1 MKISNSLIFKSI
13 YLSDK
18 IVFRIQKWNC
28 EKIVESKRKAVNYR
42 KTNFM
47 RDKIWYSFPVQL
59 FLLHLRKNLG
69 LVLIWVVL
77 LGVILEHFGVMLGI
91 PFLFLDPEYL
101 HQVSWVSFFLMGV
114 GFAVLTMA
122 FHMSTYIMDGR
133 HFQFLA
139 VLNRPFIHYC
149 VNNGI
154 VPLIFYL
161 IYILRFVSFQLGN
174 DLSNNWEVLYYFL
187 GFMGGSVITYALIFG
202 YFAFTN
208 KDFFILFAG
217 TVDKRL
223 RKVRLTRANV
233 ISQYKELKTQ
243 NYKVLY
249 YLDLHLKPEKVRP
262 DISRFEGTKLLRVF
276 DQNHL
281 NLFIIQVVLILFVL
295 FLGFFKEN
303 QYLQLPAAMS
313 ATLLFAILV
322 MLVGA
327 VSFWLRRW
335 ASFAV
340 VAFLVLANYFSNFNF
355 LNRPHEAYGLDY
367 SVPPVTYSLAH
378 MDSLLTPELVKEDKK
393 NIEQILTNWKSKFP
407 NESKPK
413 MVMIA
418 SSGGGQR
425 SALWTVK
432 VLQSM
437 YAIDEGEVLKHA
449 ELFTGASGGVIGEA
463 FFRELYLR
471 SLTDTTINLLDEKY
485 LDQISADNLN
495 PIIFT
500 LLVNDLLIRNQNFH
514 YNGRKYLKDR
524 GFAFEN
530 QLNENTVG
538 ILDKPISAYMQP
550 EFSGRIPLLPV
561 TTLITNDGRKLVI
574 SPHSMS
580 FFGTSML
587 GKFGMDEKKQSI
599 DFLRFFQNH
608 DSKNLRFLTALR
620 MSATFPFITPNVE
633 LPSNPSMETM
643 DTGLSDNFGI
653 QDALRFMYVFQSW
666 IKENTGGVVL
676 VTIRD
681 SEKITE
687 IAPSFPP
694 RIFEKVFTPLKN
706 IYANWDNVQTIQNEV
721 LFNYMVESM
730 PFDLEKIEF
739 EYAPEKVQVEELT
752 ESQETMQRASLN
764 WRLTAREKK
773 SILESVYTL
782 KNQRSLQRLKEL
794 FTRTQIDAAD
804 STEVENVISQ

>member
-1 MKISNSLIFKSI
+1 M
-13 YLSDK
+13 
-18 IVFRIQKWNC
+18 
-28 EKIVESKRKAVNYR
+28 
-42 KTNFM
+42 
-47 RDKIWYSFPVQL
+47 
-59 FLLHLRKNLG
+59 
-69 LVLIWVVL
+69 L
-77 LGVILEHFGVMLGI
+77 LGVILEYFGVVLGI

-101 HQVSWVSFFLMGV
+101 HQVSWVSFLLMGV

-133 HFQFLA
+133 HFPFLA
-139 VLNRPFIHYC
+139 ILNKPFIHYC

-154 VPLIFYL
+154 LPLVFYIFY
-161 IYILRFVSFQLGN
+161 ITRFISFQLGN
-174 DLSNNWEVLYYFL
+174 DLSNDWEVLYYFL
-187 GFMGGSVITYALIFG
+187 GFLGGGIITYSVIFA

-233 ISQYKELKTQ
+233 LGQYKDQKTQ

-249 YLDLHLKPEKVRP
+249 YLNINLRPQKVRP
-262 DISRFEGTKLLRVF
+262 DISRFEAPMLLRVF

-281 NLFIIQVVLILFVL
+281 NLFIIQVGLILFVL

-303 QYLQLPAAMS
+303 PYLQLPAAMS
-313 ATLLFAILV
+313 STLLFAILI

-335 ASFAV
+335 STFAV
-340 VAFLVLANYFSNFNF
+340 FTFLILANYFSNFNF

-367 SVPPVTYSLAH
+367 SVPPATYSLAH
-378 MDSLLTPELVKEDKK
+378 MDSLLAPDLVKKDRD
-393 NIEQILTNWKSKFP
+393 NVLAILDNWRAKFP
-407 NESKPK
+407 AESKPK
-413 MVMIA
+413 LVMVA
-418 SSGGGQR
+418 ASGGGQR
-425 SALWTVK
+425 AALWTVK
-432 VLQSM
+432 ILQSI
-437 YAIDEGEVLKHA
+437 YEIEKGEVLKHT
-449 ELFTGASGGVIGEA
+449 ELLTGASGGVLGEA
-463 FFRELYLR
+463 FFREVYLR
-471 SLTDTTINLLDEKY
+471 SLTDSSVNPLDERY

-514 YNGRKYLKDR
+514 YNGHKYLKDR
-524 GFAFEN
+524 GFAFED
-530 QLNENTVG
+530 QLNQNTEG
-538 ILDKPISAYMQP
+538 ILDKPIAAYKEP
-550 EFSGRIPLLPV
+550 EFSGSIPLLPV
-561 TTLITNDGRKLVI
+561 STLITNDGRKLVI

-580 FFGTSML
+580 FFGTSLL
-587 GKFGMDEKKQSI
+587 GKMGSDEKKQTI
-599 DFLRFFQNH
+599 DFLRFFENQ
-608 DSKNLRFLTALR
+608 DSGNLRFLTALR
-620 MSATFPFITPNVE
+620 MSATFPFITPNIE
-633 LPSNPSMETM
+633 LPSNPVMETM

-666 IKENTGGVVL
+666 INEHTDGVVL

-681 SEKITE
+681 SEKVTE

-706 IYANWDNVQTIQNEV
+706 IYGNWDNIQTIQNEV
-721 LFNYMVESM
+721 LFNYMAESM

-739 EYAPEKVQVEELT
+739 EYAPEKVQAEELT
-752 ESQETMQRASLN
+752 DSQETMQRASLN

-782 KNQRSLQRLKEL
+782 KNQSSLRRLEEL
-794 FTRTQIDAAD
+794 FD
-804 STEVENVISQ
+804 SSQPGVVDSIQ

>member
-1 MKISNSLIFKSI
+1 
-13 YLSDK
+13 
-18 IVFRIQKWNC
+18 
-28 EKIVESKRKAVNYR
+28 
-42 KTNFM
+42 M

-69 LVLIWVVL
+69 LLLIWIVLI
-77 LGVILEHFGVMLGI
+77 GVILEYFGVMLGI

-101 HQVSWVSFFLMGV
+101 HQVSWISFFLMGI
-114 GFAVLTMA
+114 GFATLTMA

-133 HFQFLA
+133 HFPFLA
-139 VLNRPFIHYC
+139 IESKPFIHYC
-149 VNNGI
+149 INNGVI
-154 VPLIFYL
+154 PLIFYL
-161 IYILRFVSFQLGN
+161 TYIVRFISFQLGN
-174 DLSNNWEVLYYFL
+174 DLPNDWLVLFYFL
-187 GFMGGSVITYALIFG
+187 GFLGGSVITFSVIFG
-202 YFAFTN
+202 YFSFTN

-233 ISQYKELKTQ
+233 LSQYKDLKSQ
-243 NYKVLY
+243 KYKVLY
-249 YLDLHLKPEKVRP
+249 YLDINLKPQKVRP

-281 NLFIIQVVLILFVL
+281 NLFIIQIVLILFIL

-303 QYLQLPAAMS
+303 PFLQLPAAMS
-313 ATLLFAILV
+313 ATLLFAILI

-335 ASFAV
+335 STFTV
-340 VAFLVLANYFSNFNF
+340 FAFLILANYFSNFNF

-367 SVPPVTYSLAH
+367 SIPPANYSLAR
-378 MDSLLTPELVKEDKK
+378 MDSLLTPELVKKDRDNVLK
-393 NIEQILTNWKSKFP
+393 ILDNWKAKFP
-407 NESKPK
+407 DESKPK
-413 MVMIA
+413 LVMITA
-418 SSGGGQR
+418 SGGGQR
-425 SALWTVK
+425 AALWTVNI
-432 VLQSM
+432 LQSI
-437 YAIDEGEVLKHA
+437 YAIEKGEVMKHT
-449 ELFTGASGGVIGEA
+449 ELLTGASGGVLGEA
-463 FFRELYLR
+463 FFREIYLR
-471 SLTDTTINLLDEKY
+471 SLSDTSVNPMDKKY

-524 GFAFEN
+524 GYAFEN
-530 QLNENTVG
+530 QLNQNTEG
-538 ILDKPISAYMQP
+538 ILDKPISEYKKP
-550 EFSGRIPLLPV
+550 EFSASIPLLPV

-574 SPHSMS
+574 SPNSMS

-587 GKFGMDEKKQSI
+587 GKFGDDEKKQTI
-599 DFLRFFQNH
+599 DFLRFFESH
-608 DSKNLRFLTALR
+608 DSKNLRFLSALR
-620 MSATFPFITPNVE
+620 MSATFPFVTPNIE
-633 LPSNPSMETM
+633 LPSDPVMETM

-666 IKENTGGVVL
+666 INENTDGVVL
-676 VTIRD
+676 ITIRD
-681 SEKITE
+681 SEKVTE
-687 IAPSFPP
+687 IAPSYPP
-694 RIFEKVFTPLKN
+694 RIFQKVFTPLKN

-721 LFNYMVESM
+721 LFNYMAESM
-730 PFDLEKIEF
+730 PFDLERIEF
-739 EYAPEKVQVEELT
+739 EYAPEKVQAEELT

-782 KNQRSLQRLKEL
+782 KNQSSLRRLEEL
-794 FTRTQIDAAD
+794 FTKDQPVVED
-804 STEVENVISQ
+804 SVLIGTASPQ